1 MGDMRLDEGGAM
13 SHAEFEAAL
22 AVAIAGELLTDT
34 GADDALDEALLAVA
48 SSAPD
53 SDARADAIEV
63 ARLVFAQ
70 LDLATDDGIAWSG
83 PSCPSCG
90 TEMNVE
96 IVRTKSG
103 AKACQRCPEC
113 GVVRLVPDLFT
124 M

>member
-1 MGDMRLDEGGAM
+1 MGYMRLDDGGAM
-13 SHAEFEAAL
+13 SRAEFEAAL

-48 SSAPD
+48 SSPPD

-70 LDLATDDGIAWSG
+70 LDPTTDDGIAWSG

-103 AKACQRCPEC
+103 AKACQRCLEC